1 MKFIDLPSSFW
12 AEKKVIE
19 FRVTQSRIPVSI
31 TSRKWGLI
39 KKENKCPTEDG
50 KYNRSVEDHKR
61 ICCHSFV
68 WESNLRKRMVL
79 CCSSEPRIMYRASG
93 FDEKPTR
100 PQPIESCNILACC
113 SYVVSLFPPGGRES
127 LALQI
132 YDLPI
137 RSSIS
142 LLPLFL
148 SSPPFS
154 FPLLPSPSPSSLL
167 LSSSCPSINMYIHS
181 WIIIH
186 WPLHCFNRSFNWGY
200 E

>member
-100 PQPIESCNILACC
+100 PQPIESCNILAPHMLQLCRIFIPSRWPWKPC
-113 SYVVSLFPPGGRES
+113 TADLWPANSIEHLSSSTLPLLASLLFP
-127 LALQI
+127 
-132 YDLPI
+132 
-137 RSSIS
+137 
-142 LLPLFL
+142 
-148 SSPPFS
+148 SPPLS
-154 FPLLPSPSPSSLL
+154 FPLLSSSLL
-167 LSSSCPSINMYIHS
+167 FLSLNQYVYTLLNNHS
-181 WIIIH
+181 
-186 WPLHCFNRSFNWGY
+186 LAATLL
-200 E
+200 